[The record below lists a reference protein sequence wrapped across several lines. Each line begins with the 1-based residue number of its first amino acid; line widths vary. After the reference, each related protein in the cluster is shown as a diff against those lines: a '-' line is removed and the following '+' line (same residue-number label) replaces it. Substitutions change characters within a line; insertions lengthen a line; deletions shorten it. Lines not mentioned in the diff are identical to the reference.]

1 MLLPRPVS
9 KNEEDIDPRAELVR
23 RLLEYEQMKLAGINL
38 NELPQAERDFMLV
51 ELSIE
56 QSVVQRLPG
65 ISVNDLRNA
74 WLTLVTRAQA
84 NQHHRVTREEL
95 SVRAHMSR
103 ILRHLH
109 GREFVEFQ
117 ELFSAAAGV
126 PEIVVTFLA
135 ILELSRESLVELT
148 QPQTFGII
156 YVKSISLL
164 TAA

>member
-1 MLLPRPVS
+1 M
-9 KNEEDIDPRAELVR
+9 
-23 RLLEYEQMKLAGINL
+23 
-38 NELPQAERDFMLV
+38 
-51 ELSIE
+51 
-56 QSVVQRLPG
+56 
-65 ISVNDLRNA
+65 NDLRNA

-84 NQHHRVTREEL
+84 NQHHRVTREGL

-117 ELFSAAAGV
+117 ELFSATAGV
-126 PEIVVTFLA
+126 SEIVVTFLA

-148 QPQTFGII
+148 QTQTFGII